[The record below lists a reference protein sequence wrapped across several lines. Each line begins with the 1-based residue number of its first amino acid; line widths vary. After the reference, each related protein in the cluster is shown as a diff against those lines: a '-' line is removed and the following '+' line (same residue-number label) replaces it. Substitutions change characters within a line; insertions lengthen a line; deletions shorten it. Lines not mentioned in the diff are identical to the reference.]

1 MLSESPYIIIMTS
14 NETAG
19 HSGSYQTAKG
29 IVGHSK
35 MVVLLLFVYTQTINY
50 NYYNII

>member
-1 MLSESPYIIIMTS
+1 MLAESPYILMTWDKI
-14 NETAG
+14 AG
-19 HSGSYQTAKG
+19 HSGSCQTVIG

-35 MVVLLLFVYTQTINY
+35 MVILLLFVYTQTINY